1 MNESYIEQNT
11 LNDLSDKTYLDKVSK
26 VLGTNAVSKFLLREG
41 YRLKRKIQ
49 KNKEFILGS
58 LIKVNENKNNIV
70 YSHKHYSDKESDY
83 FTDEESEQYSIKNIS
98 KEIENKQKLPFDR
111 DLTEI
116 YLMIFFLFLENKF

>member
-11 LNDLSDKTYLDKVSK
+11 LNDLSEKTYLDKVSK

-83 FTDEESEQYSIKNIS
+83 FTDEESEQYFKKI
-98 KEIENKQKLPFDR
+98 
-111 DLTEI
+111 
-116 YLMIFFLFLENKF
+116 